1 VGQLAIKEPCKEKK
15 WYAMSGRKTHMGKEQ
30 KHPLRTLTPQEEQE
44 LQRMAKATSERL
56 DVVKRAS
63 ALLFV
68 QAGWSFTDAAEKAG
82 YKSGDSI
89 SQLVER
95 FHQHGLSALLIAPGR
110 GRKPTY
116 TSEQR
121 ARIVAEVQRQP
132 DRQEDQTATWSLML
146 LRQALRQSGLPHIA
160 KETIRVTLHEAGYG
174 FGKTRTWCPT
184 GTALRKRKAGSV
196 TVHDPAA
203 PKKKD

>member
-1 VGQLAIKEPCKEKK
+1 
-15 WYAMSGRKTHMGKEQ
+15 MGKEQ
-30 KHPLRTLTPQEEQE
+30 KHPLRALTPQEEQE
-44 LQRMAKATSERL
+44 LRRIAKATSERL
-56 DVVKRAS
+56 DVVKRAR
-63 ALLFV
+63 ALLSV

-95 FHQHGLSALLIAPGR
+95 FNRQGVEALFIAPGR

-116 TSEQR
+116 TNDQR

-132 DRQEDQTATWSLML
+132 DPKVDQTATWSLML
-146 LRQALRQSGLPHIA
+146 LRQALRKAELPQIA
-160 KETIRVTLHEAGYG
+160 KETIRVVLQDAGYQ

-184 GTALRKRKAGSV
+184 GTAIRKRKAGNV
-196 TVHDPAA
+196 TVEDPKAQE
-203 PKKKD
+203 KKV

>member
-1 VGQLAIKEPCKEKK
+1 
-15 WYAMSGRKTHMGKEQ
+15 MSKEQ
-30 KHPLRTLTPQEEQE
+30 KPPLRALTLQEEQE
-44 LQRMAKATSERL
+44 LHRITKATSERL
-56 DVVKRAS
+56 DVVKRAR
-63 ALLFV
+63 ALLCV
-68 QAGWSFTDAAEKAG
+68 QAGRPFTDAASEAG

-95 FHQHGLSALLIAPGR
+95 FNQRGLEALLIAPGR
-110 GRKPTY
+110 GRKPIY

-132 DRQEDQTATWSLML
+132 DRTQDQTATWSLML
-146 LRQALRQSGLPHIA
+146 LRQALRKAELPHVA
-160 KETIRVTLHEAGYG
+160 KETIRVTLHEAGYT

-184 GTALRKRKAGSV
+184 GSALRKRKAGVV

-203 PKKKD
+203 PEKKD